1 MSATGT
7 IAIETRGLRR
17 TYQTGETA
25 VEALAGLDLVIEEG
39 QLVAVMGPSGSGKS
53 TLLHL
58 IGGLDRPT
66 AGEVLL
72 EGRPLSQLSRRE
84 LAQLRN
90 TRVGFVFQLFNLVP
104 GLTVEENVALPAVI
118 ARQREAT
125 WRPRVAE
132 LLSQVGLSGKRARFP
147 ADLSGGEQQRAAVA
161 RALVMRPAV
170 VLADEPTGNLDTRS
184 GSEVMALLH
193 DCHAAGQTI
202 VLVTHDVKVAA
213 QAERMLSMRDGQ
225 LVDDAPLE
233 PSMAKRGDASLAQ
246 VLRLGDAADR

>member
-1 MSATGT
+1 
-7 IAIETRGLRR
+7 
-17 TYQTGETA
+17 
-25 VEALAGLDLVIEEG
+25 
-39 QLVAVMGPSGSGKS
+39 
-53 TLLHL
+53 
-58 IGGLDRPT
+58 
-66 AGEVLL
+66 
-72 EGRPLSQLSRRE
+72 
-84 LAQLRN
+84 
-90 TRVGFVFQLFNLVP
+90 VFQLFNLVP

-125 WRPRVAE
+125 WRPRVDE
-132 LLSQVGLSGKRARFP
+132 LLGRVGLSGKGARFP

-184 GSEVMALLH
+184 GGEVMALLH
-193 DCHAAGQTI
+193 DCHGAGQTI

-225 LVDDAPLE
+225 LVDDAALE
-233 PSMAKRGDASLAQ
+233 SSVGKRRDTSLAQ